1 MLQFTPNEVSQII
14 TLDHRRMLIPRNKNI
29 RVLTLRGSDYPADAN
44 VLLNET
50 ELKNFLVSQV
60 MIEKSRHNDMH
71 DGGPK
76 WLVDRMSKEMTV
88 FISSN
93 QLNFLD

>member
-50 ELKNFLVSQV
+50 ELKSFPVSQV

-76 WLVDRMSKEMTV
+76 WLVQRMSKEV
-88 FISSN
+88 GA
-93 QLNFLD
+93 FLDN